1 MPIGGY
7 KGAGL
12 NLGLGLLAGVLN
24 GAAFGADVIDHRH
37 VPEQAANTGQAI
49 FVMRPD
55 LFRDPDEFRSDMKR
69 HLAALRASGP
79 EGVVQL
85 PGDTAAAE
93 IAHRLEKGIPIGE
106 VLLRQL
112 RDLGARL
119 ELEDRLD

>member
-1 MPIGGY
+1 
-7 KGAGL
+7 
-12 NLGLGLLAGVLN
+12 
-24 GAAFGADVIDHRH
+24 
-37 VPEQAANTGQAI
+37 
-49 FVMRPD
+49 
-55 LFRDPDEFRSDMKR
+55 MKR

-119 ELEDRLD
+119 ELEDRFD